1 MTETLHPEN
10 EDQLLDALKWAVSAR
25 APLNV
30 IGLGSKAT
38 LGQSVQI
45 EQALDLS
52 ALSGILHYEPSELV
66 LTARAGTP
74 LNHIQ
79 QALAENNQEMAF
91 EPVNLGAVLS
101 NDETAKGSI
110 GGLIAGGFAGPRRI
124 RQGSVRDHMLGFRAI
139 SGRGELFKSG
149 GKVMKNVTGFDLSK
163 LMTGSMGTL
172 AIMSEVSIKVLP
184 VPEKSRTVLVYGL
197 SDEDAV
203 AAMRLAVNS
212 PHEVSSAA
220 HLPAAIAARSGV
232 DLVAGAGSGVTAI
245 RVEGPGP
252 SVEAR
257 CASLQKSLSPFGTL
271 EELHSQ
277 RSTQFW
283 AEVRDA
289 GYWSSTDV
297 SIWRLSVPPSRGADI
312 ASTIMQQCGGEALF
326 DWGGGL
332 IWLAVED
339 GHQDA
344 IRSALSGVDG
354 HATLVRGVEA
364 TRQSANVFQPQPAP
378 LAALSTRVKT
388 AFDPYGILNPG
399 RLYPV
404 A

>member
-1 MTETLHPEN
+1 
-10 EDQLLDALKWAVSAR
+10 
-25 APLNV
+25 
-30 IGLGSKAT
+30 
-38 LGQSVQI
+38 
-45 EQALDLS
+45 
-52 ALSGILHYEPSELV
+52 
-66 LTARAGTP
+66 
-74 LNHIQ
+74 
-79 QALAENNQEMAF
+79 
-91 EPVNLGAVLS
+91 
-101 NDETAKGSI
+101 
-110 GGLIAGGFAGPRRI
+110 
-124 RQGSVRDHMLGFRAI
+124 
-139 SGRGELFKSG
+139 
-149 GKVMKNVTGFDLSK
+149 
-163 LMTGSMGTL
+163 MGTL

-220 HLPAAIAARSGV
+220 HLPVAIASRSGI
-232 DLVAGAGSGVTAI
+232 DIVAGAGSAVTAI

-257 CASLQKSLSPFGTL
+257 CASLQKSLIPFGAL
-271 EELHSQ
+271 EELHSH
-277 RSTQFW
+277 RSTSFW

-289 GYWSSTDV
+289 AYWPSTDT

-312 ASTIMQQCGGEALF
+312 ASTIMRQCGGEALF

-332 IWLAVED
+332 IWLAAQD
-339 GHQDA
+339 GHQGA
-344 IRSALSGVDG
+344 IRAALSGVDG
-354 HATLVRGVEA
+354 HATLVRGVET
-364 TRQSANVFQPQPAP
+364 TRQSTNVCQPQPVS